1 MDCRSIVVLLGLTL
15 SATFVHAQKSGGW
28 GGSRVSLGFAHRGG
42 SARAYH
48 HRFNPGFFL
57 DGDPFLFADDS
68 YEPPAPQPPAQVVL
82 VESRPSASVEPEAKH
97 DPLLIELQGDRYIR
111 YEGEQ
116 QSTQRTT
123 TAPADYAEKTA
134 PPPQRSVATRPADLP
149 PAVLVYRDGHQEKVS
164 DYSIIAGILYARGN
178 YWRDGYWSRNI
189 EISSLNIPAT
199 MKASQQNGVNFVL
212 PSAPNEVVTR
222 P

>member
-1 MDCRSIVVLLGLTL
+1 MIVLLGVVL
-15 SATFVHAQKSGGW
+15 SATIVHAQRSGGW
-28 GGSRVSLGFAHRGG
+28 AGARVSVGFGQRGGFARH
-42 SARAYH
+42 YH
-48 HRFNPGFFL
+48 HAFNQGFFL

-68 YEPPAPQPPAQVVL
+68 YEPPVPQPPPQVVL
-82 VESRPSASVEPEAKH
+82 VESRPSASLEPEAKH
-97 DPLLIELQGDRYIR
+97 DPLLIELQGDRYVR
-111 YEGEQ
+111 YEGGQ
-116 QSTQRTT
+116 QSLQQTVGPTT
-123 TAPADYAEKTA
+123 ENSRDAVSEPRKVAS
-134 PPPQRSVATRPADLP
+134 PQAGDLP

-199 MKASQQNGVNFVL
+199 MKASQENGVNFVL
-212 PSAPNEVVTR
+212 PSAPNEVITR